1 MSPLL
6 DTLLSYAL
14 TYLLHSTIL
23 IGLAAAI
30 VRFLKPRS
38 NPVREALWTVALFG
52 GLGTAAV
59 QLAGVQS
66 ASPTLELRAPTNV
79 AADSDVA
86 RSTDEALRRSLVE
99 SPSSSSSSSP
109 SSYPK
114 LRDRYVEGQPL
125 VDPTEGGTIS
135 LVNPRPAEQA
145 RTTELPFRATAKSG
159 SPEPDRR
166 EASNPP
172 LAYRRNLGASEPR
185 TNDGRVDGSVDPDAA
200 SGRVDGFSLSDDS
213 AARFVGA
220 IAAFGRAVAERARGG
235 IGGVLALCALLGAGW
250 FAFMM
255 LRSKR
260 ALADR
265 EPIESGPLYER
276 LESLRRRLAVKEG
289 IALSWSDSIATPVA
303 FGLVRFEICLPRRC
317 AELESDQQD
326 AMLAHEIAHL
336 VRRDPLRLLLARA
349 IECVGFF
356 QPLHR
361 YARRRL
367 FEVVETRCDAFAVER
382 LGDGLALAGC
392 LAEVAS
398 WLHDR
403 SAKSLAPAMAETR
416 SMLTTRI
423 ECLLDTDAV
432 IASEHRRRWL
442 APAALVLLPAVAL
455 VAPGVAIGAAPR
467 VTIGAAPR
475 DLAPPESLVAG
486 SLEIE
491 TRVRDPR
498 ISTREVA
505 PLVKEGGEVDPE
517 VDPEVDAAVDAA
529 LGEVL
534 LKLDHEMEALSCE
547 IAGLRETLL
556 ANGRADFADSLGAL
570 ESRLTRLDQK
580 RRAVHSV
587 WLRMREAAL
596 EVDEAPDG
604 TALPT
609 TRRKP

>member
-1 MSPLL
+1 MSPVL

-59 QLAGVQS
+59 QLAGVGS
-66 ASPTLELRAPTNV
+66 ATPTLDLRAPPSV
-79 AADSDVA
+79 VADSDVA
-86 RSTDEALRRSLVE
+86 RSPNGTSSSSLVE
-99 SPSSSSSSSP
+99 APSSSSSSSSP
-109 SSYPK
+109 SYPK

-125 VDPTEGGTIS
+125 VDPTWGGSI
-135 LVNPRPAEQA
+135 LGAKPLPADQA
-145 RTTELPFRATAKSG
+145 RTAEQPLRAPLKFVT
-159 SPEPDRR
+159 PESNRR
-166 EASNPP
+166 EAPNRRLATSKNPD
-172 LAYRRNLGASEPR
+172 AGEPR
-185 TNDGRVDGSVDPDAA
+185 TMDARRDGPGDPAAANGRVEGVALAEGSA
-200 SGRVDGFSLSDDS
+200 SRVL
-213 AARFVGA
+213 GA
-220 IAAFGRAVAERARGG
+220 IAAFGRAVAARARSG
-235 IGGVLALCALLGAGW
+235 IGGVLALCALLGASW

-260 ALADR
+260 ALSDR
-265 EPIESGPLYER
+265 EPIEAGPLHER
-276 LESLRRRLAVKEG
+276 LESLRRRLGVTDA

-317 AELESDQQD
+317 VELESDQQD

-367 FEVVETRCDAFAVER
+367 FDVVESRCDAFAVER

-403 SAKSLAPAMAETR
+403 TASSLAPAMAETR
-416 SMLTTRI
+416 SNLTTRI
-423 ECLLDTDAV
+423 ECLLDTDGV

-442 APAALVLLPAVAL
+442 APTVLVLLPAVAL
-455 VAPGVAIGAAPR
+455 VAPGVAVGAAPR
-467 VTIGAAPR
+467 VRAP
-475 DLAPPESLVAG
+475 ETSVVG
-486 SLEIE
+486 NLEIE
-491 TRVRDPR
+491 ARVPDPKFL
-498 ISTREVA
+498 THEVA
-505 PLVKEGGEVDPE
+505 PFAKESGEVE
-517 VDPEVDAAVDAA
+517 AEGDAKVDAA
-529 LGEVL
+529 LAEVL
-534 LKLDHEMEALSCE
+534 VKLDHEMEALSSE
-547 IAGLRETLL
+547 IAGLREALL
-556 ANGRADFADSLGAL
+556 ANGRVDFADSLGAL
-570 ESRLTRLDQK
+570 EGRLSRLDQK
-580 RRAVHSV
+580 RQAVHSV
-587 WLRMREAAL
+587 WLRMREVAL
-596 EVDEAPDG
+596 EVDEAPDE
-604 TALPT
+604 TALPE

>member
-23 IGLAAAI
+23 IALAAAI

-66 ASPTLELRAPTNV
+66 ASPTLDLRVTPSV
-79 AADSDVA
+79 AADPIVA
-86 RSTDEALRRSLVE
+86 RSPHGVLPPSLVE
-99 SPSSSSSSSP
+99 SPPPSSASASP
-109 SSYPK
+109 SYPK
-114 LRDRYVEGQPL
+114 LRDRYVQGQPL
-125 VDPTEGGTIS
+125 VDTLGRDSIGGGNALPTEQAPIAQLPIGA
-135 LVNPRPAEQA
+135 PASS
-145 RTTELPFRATAKSG
+145 RT
-159 SPEPDRR
+159 PESTRR
-166 EASNPP
+166 DASNPR
-172 LAYRRNLGASEPR
+172 LATRRDLAAGDPR
-185 TNDGRVDGSVDPDAA
+185 THDARRDGPNDAEAARGRVDGVA
-200 SGRVDGFSLSDDS
+200 LEDDS
-213 AARFVGA
+213 AARLVGTLA
-220 IAAFGRAVAERARGG
+220 TFGRSVAERARSG

-260 ALADR
+260 ALSDR
-265 EPIESGPLYER
+265 EPIEAGPLHER
-276 LESLRRRLAVKEG
+276 LESLRRRLGVTDA

-317 AELESDQQD
+317 AELASDQQD

-367 FEVVETRCDAFAVER
+367 FDVVESRCDAFAVER

-403 SAKSLAPAMAETR
+403 SASSLAPAMAETR
-416 SMLTTRI
+416 SNLTTRI
-423 ECLLDTDAV
+423 ECLLDADGV

-442 APAALVLLPAVAL
+442 APAVLVLLPVVAL

-467 VTIGAAPR
+467 IRV
-475 DLAPPESLVAG
+475 PETSVAG

-491 TRVRDPR
+491 ARLRDTTVSR
-498 ISTREVA
+498 REVA
-505 PLVKEGGEVDPE
+505 PLVKEGGEVE
-517 VDPEVDAAVDAA
+517 AEVDAKVDAA

-534 LKLDHEMEALSCE
+534 VKLDHEMEALSSE
-547 IAGLRETLL
+547 IAGLREALL

-570 ESRLTRLDQK
+570 EGRLTRLDQK

-587 WLRMREAAL
+587 WLRMREVAL
-596 EVDEAPDG
+596 EVDEAPDE
-604 TALPT
+604 TALPE